1 MASRGTPWISIK
13 FTWNNDITR
22 LPWFLNTFAQCSW
35 LYLLEHISPIDSV
48 NVRKVSKY
56 KISVILWQYAREM
69 NSINMYFS
77 INRARQTR
85 DLGHCFDCDW
95 SSCHC
100 TPCDSGCYD
109 SKYYEFLVSLSFN
122 MVRSNVEDTWNI
134 DIVFMA
140 LDNINQNNVERAT
153 VSPCNICRFGNCS
166 YLKRF

>member
-1 MASRGTPWISIK
+1 
-13 FTWNNDITR
+13 
-22 LPWFLNTFAQCSW
+22 
-35 LYLLEHISPIDSV
+35 
-48 NVRKVSKY
+48 
-56 KISVILWQYAREM
+56 
-69 NSINMYFS
+69 MYFS
-77 INRARQTR
+77 VNRARQTR

-95 SSCHC
+95 NSGHC

-122 MVRSNVEDTWNI
+122 MVRSNVEYTWNI

-140 LDNINQNNVERAT
+140 LDNINQKDVERAT